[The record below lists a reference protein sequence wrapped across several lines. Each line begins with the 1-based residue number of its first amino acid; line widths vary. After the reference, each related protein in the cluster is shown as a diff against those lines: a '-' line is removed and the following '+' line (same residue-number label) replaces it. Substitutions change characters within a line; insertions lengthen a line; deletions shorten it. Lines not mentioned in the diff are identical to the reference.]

1 MFHNV
6 IIISSFEARWVWEAS
21 FWLSR
26 CKLANSSELFQTTVA
41 LAQCR
46 FSTFKLSN
54 RSNARWRFGIKQEL
68 QINAALQASSY
79 HPSQSTLYYSSNK
92 AAYLKNSRSNRQ
104 LPQGGSGHEIQVRR
118 EKLKQANTQRMQKR
132 RRRENRTHTACH
144 SWRMS
149 SDWATAGDEELD
161 YEDKRI
167 WRGASSGSGGG
178 APEQRVEWG
187 VARPPALPP
196 IIARWGPI
204 DATYM
209 TPSCLN
215 TP

>member
-1 MFHNV
+1 MQHLKHLPTTHPNPLCT
-6 IIISSFEARWVWEAS
+6 IH
-21 FWLSR
+21 
-26 CKLANSSELFQTTVA
+26 QT
-41 LAQCR
+41 
-46 FSTFKLSN
+46 
-54 RSNARWRFGIKQEL
+54 
-68 QINAALQASSY
+68 
-79 HPSQSTLYYSSNK
+79 
-92 AAYLKNSRSNRQ
+92 RQ
-104 LPQGGSGHEIQVRR
+104 LTWRTRDQIVNFPKEVQAMKFKCDGKNWSKQTHR
-118 EKLKQANTQRMQKR
+118 ECRKLRWR

-178 APEQRVEWG
+178 APEQHVEWG

-196 IIARWGPI
+196 IIARWVTI